1 MMRLMLSILVALSPA
16 AFSAGEE
23 PAVPLKPF
31 KTRTESPAPARNTH
45 VVAAG
50 ETVYSI
56 ARKHGRDPKLLLWLN
71 RIEETEPL
79 PVGKVLF
86 IGDGPSRP
94 AGE

>member
-1 MMRLMLSILVALSPA
+1 MRLVLPTLLALSA
-16 AFSAGEE
+16 VAFSAGEE

-31 KTRTESPAPARNTH
+31 RPRAESPSSVRNTH

-56 ARKHGRDPKLLLWLN
+56 ARKYGRDPKLLLWLN
-71 RIEETEPL
+71 RIEETETL
-79 PVGKVLF
+79 PIGKVLF
-86 IGDGPSRP
+86 IGDATFRP

>member
-1 MMRLMLSILVALSPA
+1 MRLVLSILVALSPA

-31 KTRTESPAPARNTH
+31 RPRTESPAPARNTH

-56 ARKHGRDPKLLLWLN
+56 ARKYGRDPKLLLWLN
-71 RIEETEPL
+71 RIEEADTL
-79 PVGKVLF
+79 PIGKVLF
-86 IGDGPSRP
+86 IGDAPSHP
-94 AGE
+94 PGE